1 MENFELSVS
10 PIENYETP
18 EIPTF
23 DDNNSA
29 LLRKL
34 PSRWKKSAKII
45 AGLGLIGAL
54 ALSGCG
60 GGRNTTREL
69 FPYGIVHNL
78 SYTQGSYRGYSN
90 ANLLVRLHTG
100 GMGSSFYMVHLTEQ
114 EAFGIIRA
122 RLEAAGLNFDAT
134 PPPGIVFDPVHEK
147 YFSFNE
153 WAMRMGFGSL
163 EFDLFDAEKDV
174 AVTHVNWQGPMTSFR
189 PCERTLARNVADTL
203 AVHASDIDVGVFHN
217 PGRTVSNVVARR
229 RVSYRQ
235 VAESR
240 PIIVRQLIN
249 QADTFIA
256 QLQSEGILERFP
268 DINVTIN
275 GEPFNH
281 GEYSIIINNQKMVPA
296 LELFEALGMEVN
308 VDERTYSH
316 SITGTKNNTEI
327 WVSSWGGIAVNR
339 NINRNRFGDWLE
351 DTPVIMHNDIIL
363 VPLQFVADF
372 VSATVEWNEDARII
386 RIIY

>member
-1 MENFELSVS
+1 MENFMENFELSVS

-18 EIPTF
+18 DIPTF

-122 RLEAAGLNFDAT
+122 
-134 PPPGIVFDPVHEK
+134 
-147 YFSFNE
+147 
-153 WAMRMGFGSL
+153 
-163 EFDLFDAEKDV
+163 
-174 AVTHVNWQGPMTSFR
+174 
-189 PCERTLARNVADTL
+189 
-203 AVHASDIDVGVFHN
+203 
-217 PGRTVSNVVARR
+217 
-229 RVSYRQ
+229 
-235 VAESR
+235 
-240 PIIVRQLIN
+240 
-249 QADTFIA
+249 
-256 QLQSEGILERFP
+256 
-268 DINVTIN
+268 
-275 GEPFNH
+275 
-281 GEYSIIINNQKMVPA
+281 
-296 LELFEALGMEVN
+296 
-308 VDERTYSH
+308 
-316 SITGTKNNTEI
+316 
-327 WVSSWGGIAVNR
+327 
-339 NINRNRFGDWLE
+339 
-351 DTPVIMHNDIIL
+351 
-363 VPLQFVADF
+363 
-372 VSATVEWNEDARII
+372 
-386 RIIY
+386 